1 MEPPE
6 FPQRGVLLLSMAP
19 TPMHNR
25 VAITGIPC

>member
-6 FPQRGVLLLSMAP
+6 FPLRRVLMLSLAP

-25 VAITGIPC
+25 VAITGM